1 LIADGQETVKASY
14 TDVVE
19 AGDAGVEEFGG
30 DGGFFG
36 DGEVAGAGA
45 DYGDVSFRFGVLGLA
60 EGDGSGLRV
69 VDGGGDRSEDGFG
82 GGFVGAGGQD
92 VGAGCGH
99 AGEDFGGLGG
109 GFSGGVDYF
118 GEADAEPAVVIDAG
132 VAKVFEG
139 EVGETL

>member
-1 LIADGQETVKASY
+1 MEAGYA
-14 TDVVE
+14 DVVE

-45 DYGDVSFRFGVLGLA
+45 EDGDVAPGFGVGGLA

-69 VDGGGDRSEDGFG
+69 VDGGGDGGEDGFG
-82 GGFVGAGGQD
+82 GGFVGAGGED
-92 VGAGCGH
+92 VDAGCGH

-109 GFSGGVDYF
+109 GFAGGVDDF
-118 GEADAEPAVVIDAG
+118 G
-132 VAKVFEG
+132 
-139 EVGETL
+139 